1 MHKIIASTY
10 SAILNVLNI
19 IIILAFASYIYTA
32 FQSFQYAPNQVLFAI
47 LAFLVYI
54 VVVGLFSVIISM
66 HQNITEINDNLQK
79 LLLEKQTT
87 ISNVDANEPYTLTDR
102 KEPKI

>member
-32 FQSFQYAPNQVLFAI
+32 FQSFQDAPNQVLFAI

-79 LLLEKQTT
+79 LLLEKQKT
-87 ISNVDANEPYTLTDR
+87 ISNVDANEPLTLTDR
-102 KEPKI
+102 IEPKI